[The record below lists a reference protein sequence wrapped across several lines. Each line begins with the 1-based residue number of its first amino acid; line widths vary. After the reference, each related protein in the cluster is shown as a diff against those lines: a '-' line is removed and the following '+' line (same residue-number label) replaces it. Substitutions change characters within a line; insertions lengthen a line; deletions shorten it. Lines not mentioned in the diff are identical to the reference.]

1 MYVYHVIITAKSH
14 TFHETEAY
22 IHMEKH
28 ELVIIGAGPAGMS
41 AAIYGKRA
49 GLDVLVLERGA
60 PGGQINNTDE
70 IENYPGVP
78 HATGP
83 EVGEMFKNHAL
94 KFGTEIRRVDNS
106 KVELRDDKKIVITQ
120 TSGQSTEIEAE
131 AVIVATGTHFRRL
144 GCEGEAEHI
153 GQGVSFCA
161 VCDAMFFE
169 DLEVAV
175 VGGGNTAVEEADY
188 LTKFASKV
196 YIIHRRDEF
205 RADRS
210 AIARTL
216 ANPKIEPVY
225 NSVVEKIEGNGMV
238 ENIVVKNV
246 KTGEKSDLPA
256 AGVFMFVGQEPDDD
270 CVKGLVKAEKGGWII
285 TNDRMETSVEG
296 IFAAG
301 DVRSKYLRQ
310 VITAA
315 SDGAVAAMAA
325 SAYINEQVHLRSTLL
340 EPEFVAAL
348 FYSSIDEK
356 QVRLSNNVENFA
368 KAGGY
373 NIPVIDGYKNA
384 RMAEKL
390 EVSEKMPALVVF
402 RKGVVEK
409 IETLTDETDIA
420 GALK

>member
-1 MYVYHVIITAKSH
+1 
-14 TFHETEAY
+14 
-22 IHMEKH
+22 MEKR

-49 GLDVLVLERGA
+49 GLDVLLLEKGA
-60 PGGQINNTDE
+60 TGGQINITDE

-83 EVGEMFKNHAL
+83 EVGDLLKNHAL
-94 KFGTEIRRVDNS
+94 KFNTEIRMVDDS
-106 KVELRDDKKIVITQ
+106 KVELRGDKKIVITKKGKD
-120 TSGQSTEIEAE
+120 TNEIEAG
-131 AVIVATGTHFRRL
+131 AIIVATGAHFKRL

-161 VCDAMFFE
+161 VCDGAFFE

-175 VGGGNTAVEEADY
+175 VGGGNTAVEEGCY

-205 RADRS
+205 RADRA
-210 AIARTL
+210 AIAQAL

-225 NSVVEKIEGNGMV
+225 NSVVEKIEGDGMV
-238 ENIVVKNV
+238 ENLVLKNV
-246 KTGEKSDLPA
+246 KTGEISNLA
-256 AGVFMFVGQEPDDD
+256 VSGVFMFVGQEPDDE
-270 CVKGLVKAEKGGWII
+270 CVRGLVKAEKGGWII
-285 TNDRMETSVEG
+285 TNDKMETSIEG

-315 SDGAVAAMAA
+315 ADGAVAAMAA
-325 SAYINEQVHLRSTLL
+325 SSYINEQLHLKATLL
-340 EPEFVAAL
+340 EPEHVKAF

-356 QVRLSNNVENFA
+356 QVRLSNAVEAAA
-368 KAGGY
+368 KSEG
-373 NIPVIDGYKNA
+373 IKISVIDGYRNA
-384 RMAEKL
+384 RMTEKL
-390 EVSEKMPALVVF
+390 GLTSKLPAIVELKRGEVISAVILNSE
-402 RKGVVEK
+402 E
-409 IETLTDETDIA
+409 DIKA
-420 GALK
+420 ALK